1 MQFDYV
7 IVGGGSAGA
16 VLANRLSARPGNRV
30 ALFEAGPDTPPDA
43 VPDIIA
49 DSYPGLSYFD
59 PRYHWTDLRVYN
71 RSPRLNDGSARLAKL
86 EQAKV
91 MGGGS
96 SINGQFA
103 VRGLPVDYDGW
114 EAMGLPGWGW
124 SGMLP
129 ISAKLER
136 DLDFDGELHGKDGR
150 IPIRRVFPEQWAG
163 FTRDVLQAVEE
174 EGPTYRPDYN
184 ATTEDGCFPLPLS
197 NENERRV
204 STAIGYLD
212 AETRK
217 RPNLAIF
224 PLTFVERIV
233 FEGNRVKGLDIVR
246 GGQRQRVEAGEVI
259 VSSGALHSP
268 AVLMRSGVGP
278 AGHLRHHGIEVV
290 ADVPGVGENLTE
302 HPHLAVG
309 AHLKP
314 PARLPRAMRRHIFLG
329 VRYSSGVEGCDP
341 GDMLIMPVNRA
352 GWHPLG
358 RSLGALNVCVNKSY
372 STGTVRLNSADP
384 AVEPEVDLNLASDG
398 RDLVRLVDGFK
409 RLYRIMESPAVQA
422 GINTWFLAGY
432 TDAVRALSVRKP
444 IQLAED
450 RRRRRAVRLC
460 AVRPRHADKAPLRHH
475 RADPRHGPRR
485 RGDRRVG
492 QVHGLAGLARL
503 GNLPAR
509 RRRRSHGRARRQ
521 MPGAR
526 GPGAA
531 RGGCLHH
538 ALDLQRQHQHHHH
551 RHRREGRGPDPER
564 LNSKEPER

>member
-71 RSPRLNDGSARLAKL
+71 RSPRLNDGSARLSKL

-129 ISAKLER
+129 YFRKLER

-184 ATTEDGCFPLPLS
+184 ATTEDGSFPLPLS

-278 AGHLRHHGIEVV
+278 AGHLKHHGIKVV

-341 GDMLIMPVNRA
+341 GDMLLMPVNRA

-384 AVEPEVDLNLASDG
+384 TVEPEVDLNLASDG

-444 IQLAED
+444 TNWLKTAAAAALFDYAPFARDTLI
-450 RRRRRAVRLC
+450 RRRFGTTEQI
-460 AVRPRHADKAPLRHH
+460 HAMARDDAAIAEWVKSTVWPGWHVS
-475 RADPRHGPRR
+475 GTC
-485 RGDRRVG
+485 
-492 QVHGLAGLARL
+492 RL
-503 GNLPAR
+503 GADGDPMAVLDAR
-509 RRRRSHGRARRQ
+509 CRVRGVQGLRVVDASI
-521 MPGAR
+521 MPSICSANTNITTIAIAEK
-526 GPGAA
+526 AA
-531 RGGCLHH
+531 
-538 ALDLQRQHQHHHH
+538 DLI
-551 RHRREGRGPDPER
+551 
-564 LNSKEPER
+564 LNG

>member
-16 VLANRLSARPGNRV
+16 VLANRLSARPGNQV

-59 PRYHWTDLRVYN
+59 PRYHWTELRVYN

-129 ISAKLER
+129 YFRKLER
-136 DLDFDGELHGKDGR
+136 DLDFNGELHGKDGR
-150 IPIRRVFPEQWAG
+150 IPIRRVFPEHWAG
-163 FTRDVLQAVEE
+163 FTRDVLQAVEG
-174 EGPTYRPDYN
+174 EGLPYRPDYN
-184 ATTEDGCFPLPLS
+184 ATTEDGSFPLPLS

-204 STAIGYLD
+204 STAVGYLD

-217 RPNLAIF
+217 RPNLSIF

-233 FEGNRVKGLDIVR
+233 FEGTRVTGIDIVR

-268 AVLMRSGVGP
+268 AMLMRSGVGP
-278 AGHLRHHGIEVV
+278 AGHLKQHGVQVV

-309 AHLKP
+309 AHLKT

-341 GDMLIMPVNRA
+341 GDMLLMPVNRS

-384 AVEPEVDLNLASDG
+384 TVEPEVDLNLASDG
-398 RDLVRLVDGFK
+398 RDLARLVDGFK
-409 RLYRIMESPAVQA
+409 RIYRIMESPQVQA
-422 GINTWFLAGY
+422 GISTWFLAGY
-432 TDAVRALSVRKP
+432 SDAVRALSVRKP
-444 IQLAED
+444 SNWLKTAAAAALFDYAPFARDTLI
-450 RRRRRAVRLC
+450 RRRFGTTERI
-460 AVRPRHADKAPLRHH
+460 HAMARDDAAIEEWVKSSVWPGWHVS
-475 RADPRHGPRR
+475 GTC
-485 RGDRRVG
+485 
-492 QVHGLAGLARL
+492 RL
-503 GNLPAR
+503 GVDGDPMAVLDAKCR
-509 RRRRSHGRARRQ
+509 VRGVQGLRVVDASV
-521 MPGAR
+521 MPSICSANTNITTIAIAEK
-526 GPGAA
+526 AA
-531 RGGCLHH
+531 
-538 ALDLQRQHQHHHH
+538 DLI
-551 RHRREGRGPDPER
+551 
-564 LNSKEPER
+564 LNG

>member
-43 VPDIIA
+43 VPAIIA

-59 PRYHWTDLRVYN
+59 PRYHWTELRVYN

-129 ISAKLER
+129 YFRKLER

-163 FTRDVLQAVEE
+163 FTRGVLQAVEG
-174 EGPTYRPDYN
+174 EGLPYRPDYN
-184 ATTEDGCFPLPLS
+184 ATTEDGSFPLPLS

-204 STAIGYLD
+204 STALGYLD

-217 RPNLAIF
+217 RPNLSIF

-233 FEGNRVKGLDIVR
+233 FEGTRVTGIDIVR

-268 AVLMRSGVGP
+268 AMLMRSGVGP
-278 AGHLRHHGIEVV
+278 AGHLKQHGIQVV

-309 AHLKP
+309 AHLKT

-341 GDMLIMPVNRA
+341 GDMLLMPVNRS

-384 AVEPEVDLNLASDG
+384 TVEPEVDLNLASDG
-398 RDLVRLVDGFK
+398 RDLARLVDGFK
-409 RLYRIMESPAVQA
+409 RIYRIMESPQVQA
-422 GINTWFLAGY
+422 GISTWFLAGY
-432 TDAVRALSVRKP
+432 SDAVRALSVRKP
-444 IQLAED
+444 SNWLKTAAAAALFDYAPFARDTLI
-450 RRRRRAVRLC
+450 RRRFGTTERI
-460 AVRPRHADKAPLRHH
+460 HAMARDDAAIEEWVKSSVWPGWHVS
-475 RADPRHGPRR
+475 GTC
-485 RGDRRVG
+485 
-492 QVHGLAGLARL
+492 RL
-503 GNLPAR
+503 GADGDPMAVLDAKCR
-509 RRRRSHGRARRQ
+509 VRGVEGLRVVDASI
-521 MPGAR
+521 MPSICSANTNITTIAIAEK
-526 GPGAA
+526 AA
-531 RGGCLHH
+531 
-538 ALDLQRQHQHHHH
+538 DLI
-551 RHRREGRGPDPER
+551 
-564 LNSKEPER
+564 LNG

>member
-59 PRYHWTDLRVYN
+59 PRYHWTELRVYN
-71 RSPRLNDGSARLAKL
+71 RSPRLNDGSARLSKL

-129 ISAKLER
+129 YFRKLER

-150 IPIRRVFPEQWAG
+150 IPIRRVFPEHWAG
-163 FTRDVLQAVEE
+163 FTRDVLQAVED

-212 AETRK
+212 VETRK
-217 RPNLAIF
+217 RPNLSIF

-358 RSLGALNVCVNKSY
+358 RSLGALNVCINKSY

-398 RDLVRLVDGFK
+398 RDLARLVDGFK

-444 IQLAED
+444 SNWLKTAAAAALFDYAPFARDTLI
-450 RRRRRAVRLC
+450 RRRFGTTEQI
-460 AVRPRHADKAPLRHH
+460 HAMARDDAAIAEWVKSTVWPGWHVS
-475 RADPRHGPRR
+475 GTC
-485 RGDRRVG
+485 
-492 QVHGLAGLARL
+492 RL
-503 GNLPAR
+503 GADGDPMAVLDAKCR
-509 RRRRSHGRARRQ
+509 VRGVQGLRVVDASI
-521 MPGAR
+521 MPSICSANTNITTIAIAEK
-526 GPGAA
+526 AA
-531 RGGCLHH
+531 
-538 ALDLQRQHQHHHH
+538 DLI
-551 RHRREGRGPDPER
+551 
-564 LNSKEPER
+564 LNG

>member
-43 VPDIIA
+43 VPTIIA

-59 PRYHWTDLRVYN
+59 PRYHWTELRVYN

-129 ISAKLER
+129 YFRKLER

-163 FTRDVLQAVEE
+163 FTRGVLQAVEG
-174 EGPTYRPDYN
+174 EGLPYRPDYN
-184 ATTEDGCFPLPLS
+184 ATTEDGSFPLPLS

-204 STAIGYLD
+204 STAVGYLD

-217 RPNLAIF
+217 RPNLSIF

-233 FEGNRVKGLDIVR
+233 FEGTRVKGIDIVR

-268 AVLMRSGVGP
+268 AMLMRSGVGP
-278 AGHLRHHGIEVV
+278 AGHLKQHGVHVV

-309 AHLKP
+309 AHLKT

-341 GDMLIMPVNRA
+341 GDMLLMPVNRS

-384 AVEPEVDLNLASDG
+384 TVEPEVDLNLASDG
-398 RDLVRLVDGFK
+398 RDLARLVDGFK
-409 RLYRIMESPAVQA
+409 RIYRIMESPEVQA
-422 GINTWFLAGY
+422 GISTWFLAGY
-432 TDAVRALSVRKP
+432 SDAVRALSVRKP
-444 IQLAED
+444 SNWLKTAAAAALFDYAPFARDTLI
-450 RRRRRAVRLC
+450 RRRFGTTERI
-460 AVRPRHADKAPLRHH
+460 HAMARDDAAIEEWVKSSVWPGWHVS
-475 RADPRHGPRR
+475 GTC
-485 RGDRRVG
+485 
-492 QVHGLAGLARL
+492 RL
-503 GNLPAR
+503 GADGDPMAVLDAKCR
-509 RRRRSHGRARRQ
+509 VRGVEGLRVVDASI
-521 MPGAR
+521 MPSICSANTNITTIAIAEK
-526 GPGAA
+526 AA
-531 RGGCLHH
+531 
-538 ALDLQRQHQHHHH
+538 DLI
-551 RHRREGRGPDPER
+551 
-564 LNSKEPER
+564 LNG

>member
-16 VLANRLSARPGNRV
+16 VLANRLSARSGNRV

-43 VPDIIA
+43 VPAIIA

-59 PRYHWTDLRVYN
+59 PRYHWTELRVYN

-129 ISAKLER
+129 YFRKLER

-150 IPIRRVFPEQWAG
+150 IPIRRVFPEHWAG
-163 FTRDVLQAVEE
+163 FTRDVLQAVEG
-174 EGPTYRPDYN
+174 EGLPYRPDYN
-184 ATTEDGCFPLPLS
+184 ATTEDGSFPLPLS

-204 STAIGYLD
+204 STAVGYLD

-217 RPNLAIF
+217 RPNLSIF

-233 FEGNRVKGLDIVR
+233 FEGTRVTGIDIVR

-268 AVLMRSGVGP
+268 AMLMRSGVGP
-278 AGHLRHHGIEVV
+278 AGHLKQHGIRVV

-309 AHLKP
+309 AHLKT
-314 PARLPRAMRRHIFLG
+314 PARLPRTMRRHIFLG

-341 GDMLIMPVNRA
+341 GDMLLMPVNRS

-384 AVEPEVDLNLASDG
+384 SVEPEVDLNLASDG
-398 RDLVRLVDGFK
+398 RDLARLVDGFK
-409 RLYRIMESPAVQA
+409 RIYRIMESPAVKA
-422 GINTWFLAGY
+422 GISTWFLAGY
-432 TDAVRALSVRKP
+432 SDAVRALSVRKP
-444 IQLAED
+444 SNWLKTAAAAALFDYAPFARDTLI
-450 RRRRRAVRLC
+450 RRRFGTTERI
-460 AVRPRHADKAPLRHH
+460 HAMARDDAAIEEWVKSSVWPGWHVS
-475 RADPRHGPRR
+475 GTC
-485 RGDRRVG
+485 
-492 QVHGLAGLARL
+492 RL
-503 GNLPAR
+503 GADGDPMAVLDATCR
-509 RRRRSHGRARRQ
+509 VRGVQGLRVVDASI
-521 MPGAR
+521 MPSICSANTNITTIAIAEK
-526 GPGAA
+526 AA
-531 RGGCLHH
+531 
-538 ALDLQRQHQHHHH
+538 DLI
-551 RHRREGRGPDPER
+551 
-564 LNSKEPER
+564 LNG